1 MSKLNFKMKYKLFQ
15 LLLLLTMNAA
25 CLQAQRDKVIL
36 YGESKFVGKLIF
48 YRPGDSVQLQ
58 LKNGEIVT
66 FPQRI
71 VKKVVMEEVK
81 PEKMKAEK
89 VYSFKE
95 RGIYNVTYFN
105 LSFGKTS
112 QQWGN
117 NSSHIGVALENITG
131 FQFNRLV
138 GAGLGIGFDNYYA
151 TGNDANVLSLFSEV
165 RGYLSR
171 QNMSPYY
178 SFSSGVGFPMVNTKD
193 NLNLSGHRGGL
204 MVHPAIGLRFGASS
218 HINFFADI
226 GAKYQRI
233 HYNQINTWSENRYR
247 ITYLR
252 WVLRGGIVF

>member
-1 MSKLNFKMKYKLFQ
+1 MKNKLFQ

-36 YGESKFVGKLIF
+36 YGDSKFVGKLIF

-58 LKNGEIVT
+58 LNNGEIVT
-66 FPQRI
+66 FPQRM

-81 PEKMKAEK
+81 EVKAEK

-95 RGIYNVTYFN
+95 RGVYNATYFN
-105 LSFGKTS
+105 LSFGKTNYQYGS
-112 QQWGN
+112 N
-117 NSSHIGVALENITG
+117 KSHLGVAIENITG

-138 GAGLGIGFDNYYA
+138 SAGLGIGFDNYYA

-171 QNMSPYY
+171 QNTSPYY

-193 NLNLSGHRGGL
+193 NLNLTGHRGGL
-204 MVHPAIGLRFGASS
+204 LVHPAIGLRFGASS
-218 HINFFADI
+218 KIHFFADI

-233 HYNQINTWSENRYR
+233 YYNQINTWSENHYR

>member
-1 MSKLNFKMKYKLFQ
+1 MKNKLFQ

-66 FPQRI
+66 FPQRM

-105 LSFGKTS
+105 LSFGKTN

-138 GAGLGIGFDNYYA
+138 GAGLGIGFDNFYA

-204 MVHPAIGLRFGASS
+204 MVNPAIGLRFGASS

-233 HYNQINTWSENRYR
+233 YYNQINTWSENRYR

-252 WVLRGGIVF
+252 WVLRGGIMF

>member
-1 MSKLNFKMKYKLFQ
+1 MKNKLFF
-15 LLLLLTMNAA
+15 LLLLLTINAA

-36 YGESKFVGKLIF
+36 YGDSKFVGKLIF

-66 FPQRI
+66 FPQRM
-71 VKKVVMEEVK
+71 VKKVVMEEY
-81 PEKMKAEK
+81 KAEK
-89 VYSFKE
+89 AYTFKE
-95 RGIYNVTYFN
+95 RGVYNATYFN
-105 LSFGKTS
+105 LSFGKTNYLYGS
-112 QQWGN
+112 N
-117 NSSHIGVALENITG
+117 TSHIGVAIENITG
-131 FQFNRLV
+131 FQFKRLV
-138 GAGLGIGFDNYYA
+138 GAGLGLGFDNYYA
-151 TGNDANVLSLFSEV
+151 TGNDANVLSVFGEV

-193 NLNLSGHRGGL
+193 NLNLTDYRGGL

-218 HINFFADI
+218 KINFFADI

-233 HYNQINTWSENRYR
+233 YYNQINTWSENHYR

-252 WVLRGGIVF
+252 WVLRGGIMF

>member
-1 MSKLNFKMKYKLFQ
+1 MKMKNKLFF
-15 LLLLLTMNAA
+15 LLLLLTINAA

-36 YGESKFVGKLIF
+36 YGDSKFVGKLIF

-58 LKNGEIVT
+58 LNNGQIVT

-81 PEKMKAEK
+81 AVKAEK

-95 RGIYNVTYFN
+95 RGIYNATYFN

-112 QQWGN
+112 YLYG
-117 NSSHIGVALENITG
+117 SHTSHLGVALENITG

-151 TGNDANVLSLFSEV
+151 TGNDANVLSIFSEV

-171 QNMSPYY
+171 QNRSPYY
-178 SFSSGVGFPMVNTKD
+178 SFSSGVGFPL
-193 NLNLSGHRGGL
+193 LNKNDYLNYNYTGHRGGL
-204 MVHPAIGLRFGASS
+204 MMHPAIGLRFGASS
-218 HINFFADI
+218 KINFFADI

-233 HYNQINTWSENRYR
+233 YYNQINTWSENHYR

-252 WVLRGGIVF
+252 WVLRGGIMF

>member
-1 MSKLNFKMKYKLFQ
+1 MKNKLFL
-15 LLLLLTMNAA
+15 LLLLLTSNAA

-36 YGESKFVGKLIF
+36 YGDSKFVGKLIF

-58 LKNGEIVT
+58 LNNGEIVT
-66 FPQRI
+66 FPQRM
-71 VKKVVMEEVK
+71 VKQVVMEEVK
-81 PEKMKAEK
+81 AQKVKAEK

-95 RGIYNVTYFN
+95 RGVYNATYFN
-105 LSFGKTS
+105 LSFGKTNYQYGS
-112 QQWGN
+112 N
-117 NSSHIGVALENITG
+117 KPHLGVAIENITG
-131 FQFNRLV
+131 FQFNRLL

-171 QNMSPYY
+171 QNTSPYY

-193 NLNLSGHRGGL
+193 NLNLTGHRGGL

-233 HYNQINTWSENRYR
+233 YYNQINDWSENRYR

>member
-1 MSKLNFKMKYKLFQ
+1 MQSDPNPSIFLTSMKQF
-15 LLLLLTMNAA
+15 LLISFLIYVSFAGQSQDWKSYYD
-25 CLQAQRDKVIL
+25 QAVADYQSQR
-36 YGESKFVGKLIF
+36 Y
-48 YRPGDSVQLQ
+48 
-58 LKNGEIVT
+58 
-66 FPQRI
+66 
-71 VKKVVMEEVK
+71 
-81 PEKMKAEK
+81 PEALVKAEK
-89 VYSFKE
+89 AYSFKE

-105 LSFGKTS
+105 LSFGKTNYQYGS
-112 QQWGN
+112 N
-117 NSSHIGVALENITG
+117 KSHLGVAIENITG
-131 FQFNRLV
+131 FQLNRLV

-151 TGNDANVLSLFSEV
+151 TGNDANVLSIFSEV

-171 QNMSPYY
+171 QNVSPYY

-193 NLNLSGHRGGL
+193 NLNLTGHRGGL

-233 HYNQINTWSENRYR
+233 YYNQINTGSENHYR